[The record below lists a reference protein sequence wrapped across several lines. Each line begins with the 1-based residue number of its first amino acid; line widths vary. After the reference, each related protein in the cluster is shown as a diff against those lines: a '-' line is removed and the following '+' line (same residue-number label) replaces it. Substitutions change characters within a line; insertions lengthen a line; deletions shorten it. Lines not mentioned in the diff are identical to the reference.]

1 MTQTMSVEEREAFLM
16 GVRLGVLSVTDS
28 DRDRGPVTVPVWYAY
43 EPGGELYF
51 VTGAKSRKAEL
62 IRETGRATL
71 CVHNDDPPY
80 RYVTVEGPVTSVE
93 EPAGEAELAALAHRY
108 LGPELGDRYLRS
120 TDTEGLALIR
130 VRPEHW
136 SSADFGKRAR

>member
-1 MTQTMSVEEREAFLM
+1 MMTVEEREAFLA

-28 DRDRGPVTVPVWYAY
+28 DGDRGPVTVPVWYAY
-43 EPGGELYF
+43 EPGGEFHF

-62 IRETGRATL
+62 IREAGRVTL

-80 RYVTVEGPVTSVE
+80 RYVSVEGPVTSVE
-93 EPAGEAELAALAHRY
+93 EPAGQAELDALAHRY
-108 LGPELGDRYLRS
+108 LGPELGDRYLES
-120 TDTEGLALIR
+120 TDTDGLALIR

-136 SSADFGKRAR
+136 SSADFGKRPP